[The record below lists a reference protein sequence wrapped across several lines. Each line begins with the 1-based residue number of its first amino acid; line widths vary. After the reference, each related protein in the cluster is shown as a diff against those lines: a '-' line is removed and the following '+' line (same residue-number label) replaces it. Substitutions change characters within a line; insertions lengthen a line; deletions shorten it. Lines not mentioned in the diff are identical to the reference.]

1 MSPPCQI
8 RSCLGSGYP
17 WLCFAS
23 INTAQTYSLN
33 RCANLRRENTS
44 SVLEQC
50 YFLPNSPECH
60 WNWARLELHQLFMG
74 LTLWNGVKMVSS
86 FSTPRKGRSCFVFLQ
101 GNVPSEPGTTLF
113 FEKHLQP
120 FLSPTE
126 GTPKLEIRD
135 PSTFS
140 CSGITLGMAW
150 VGWKGLAAPALTEHG
165 HSVTLRDSE
174 WV

>member
-1 MSPPCQI
+1 MLIWGGKHQLSA
-8 RSCLGSGYP
+8 G
-17 WLCFAS
+17 
-23 INTAQTYSLN
+23 T
-33 RCANLRRENTS
+33 
-44 SVLEQC
+44 VL
-50 YFLPNSPECH
+50 FPPNSPECH

-86 FSTPRKGRSCFVFLQ
+86 FSTPGKRRSCFVFLQ

-150 VGWKGLAAPALTEHG
+150 DGWAGRDWQPLPSQST
-165 HSVTLRDSE
+165 VTLSPWGTQSE
-174 WV
+174 SSTCRPWEGSQEEWLC